1 MLKLFLVFLKIGAC
15 FFGGG
20 YAAIPL
26 MKSEIVDHLG
36 WLTNDAFLNAI
47 AVGQVT
53 PGPVAIS
60 STFIGY
66 RVGGFGGA
74 LAATAGMFLPSFLI
88 MLLLSAFYC
97 RYCRE
102 QDLKC
107 FSRVVLPVVIGLL
120 LAVILELGSPAFP
133 SLTAWA
139 IGGAA
144 FLLTMW
150 GKVDFSLT
158 VILSGFAGFMMFK

>member
-1 MLKLFLVFLKIGAC
+1 MLNLFLVFLKLGTC
-15 FFGGG
+15 VFGGG

-60 STFIGY
+60 ATFIGY
-66 RVGGFGGA
+66 RVGGLGGA

-102 QDLKC
+102 QDLKS

-120 LAVILELGSPAFP
+120 LAVLLDLGVPAFP

-144 FLLTMW
+144 FLLTLW
-150 GKVDFSLT
+150 GKVDYSLT
-158 VILSGFAGFMMFK
+158 VILSGFAGFMMLK